1 MTLRIAKTLVATAA
15 AGSVL
20 LSGWMATAHSVGQ
33 IQTAKRI
40 SQQTV
45 VLLDPQGNPGMGG
58 VGTDTTAQVGDILTF
73 VFQFTPVPNGASRGA
88 GGYITEYIPPNTEV
102 VGARIID
109 ALGNTIAPQRGPQ
122 MDDGWGPRGR
132 HGEFD
137 GLGLAQGSLSQVYA
151 DTGIF
156 YSTDALTARN
166 PANAFITVF
175 NGLEMTPKPTGVGGL
190 EDLLGTNGSAY
201 AHNEWDRFQ
210 AYAYGIDGGVVVQ
223 DGKGNTPFMYG
234 SAVAGPQTH
243 YQFQKVPTPACSD
256 GMNNDADALTDYPD
270 DPECASALDDDE
282 TAASDGPVGPW
293 NRIRYAGSEIAV
305 GVATDCESCAGD
317 YVRVGTPTD
326 LGWDLSAD
334 NPLPSNANAVRFAV
348 GELIVG
354 QEYFAEIS
362 LRVTALPLDPTMA
375 ADVNCSE
382 VFGGDAAMPQKG
394 QDNTWRYFLPGPACV
409 QLNLFFELDVD
420 KLIALSGDT
429 LTYTIDGKNLSTNT
443 MTNVVITDTFV
454 DGDVSFV
461 QSLVGPAP
469 TVGNGTL
476 TWPAMTLMPGDAY
489 QFVWEMQVDGNDKS
503 TINRATYTSDQLPS
517 PGFSVAALTN
527 IEALAV
533 LSQDVVV
540 NPTSTSA
547 GQNVQYTATITNNG
561 TGVTDVNGASFIEVT
576 LPAGFTFCGVGDGCT
591 QPTINTAGVADPA
604 GGPNNTIVFTDGL
617 VPIAANGGTLVLVF
631 DVTVDAGVAAD
642 QYTVDV
648 QTTVDDPG
656 VNKDV
661 EISVFGVAPLLV
673 DTVQSDPPVL
683 DDPVLAGATV
693 VTGVTSEGIGA
704 TVTVAV
710 NGNTVNPVV
719 AQAGGIFSVIV
730 PTLYAGQH
738 LNATAQTAGEI
749 ESDWSSPDV
758 IVAAVGGTTQC
769 NDRIDNDGDN
779 LVDYPDDPGCT
790 DALDLDE
797 TDVPECSDGIDNDTD
812 NLVDFPDDPS
822 CSSYLDDDESGPP
835 ACSDGVDN
843 DGDTL
848 VDFPDDP
855 GCQDANDINED
866 DIAACA
872 NGLDDD
878 GDTLID
884 YPNDPGCSDV
894 YDDDE
899 TDATGTGGSG
909 GAGGGS
915 GGAMGTGGG
924 AMGAGGVG
932 NGVPPDLGGLG
943 LDVASG
949 DDSGCGCR
957 VAGERVP
964 GGPWWLLLAATLTG
978 LARRCRRRS

>member
-1 MTLRIAKTLVATAA
+1 MSSGEFSLVKSDPVRHAQKMKTQDARRAA
-15 AGSVL
+15 AKK
-20 LSGWMATAHSVGQ
+20 
-33 IQTAKRI
+33 AK
-40 SQQTV
+40 
-45 VLLDPQGNPGMGG
+45 L
-58 VGTDTTAQVGDILTF
+58 VGTYTATNVIKEAEDDESQKLERRRELAAIYEKM
-73 VFQFTPVPNGASRGA
+73 PERR
-88 GGYITEYIPPNTEV
+88 E
-102 VGARIID
+102 D
-109 ALGNTIAPQRGPQ
+109 ALRSYLALFDVDPAEWELRKQTQRLA
-122 MDDGWGPRGR
+122 REL
-132 HGEFD
+132 GEVERV
-137 GLGLAQGSLSQVYA
+137 A
-151 DTGIF
+151 
-156 YSTDALTARN
+156 
-166 PANAFITVF
+166 
-175 NGLEMTPKPTGVGGL
+175 
-190 EDLLGTNGSAY
+190 
-201 AHNEWDRFQ
+201 Q
-210 AYAYGIDGGVVVQ
+210 AYQ
-223 DGKGNTPFMYG
+223 
-234 SAVAGPQTH
+234 
-243 YQFQKVPTPACSD
+243 
-256 GMNNDADALTDYPD
+256 
-270 DPECASALDDDE
+270 
-282 TAASDGPVGPW
+282 
-293 NRIRYAGSEIAV
+293 R
-305 GVATDCESCAGD
+305 
-317 YVRVGTPTD
+317 
-326 LGWDLSAD
+326 
-334 NPLPSNANAVRFAV
+334 
-348 GELIVG
+348 
-354 QEYFAEIS
+354 
-362 LRVTALPLDPTMA
+362 
-375 ADVNCSE
+375 
-382 VFGGDAAMPQKG
+382 
-394 QDNTWRYFLPGPACV
+394 
-409 QLNLFFELDVD
+409 
-420 KLIALSGDT
+420 
-429 LTYTIDGKNLSTNT
+429 
-443 MTNVVITDTFV
+443 
-454 DGDVSFV
+454 
-461 QSLVGPAP
+461 
-469 TVGNGTL
+469 
-476 TWPAMTLMPGDAY
+476 
-489 QFVWEMQVDGNDKS
+489 
-503 TINRATYTSDQLPS
+503 
-517 PGFSVAALTN
+517 
-527 IEALAV
+527 ALAV